1 MKHLENWYKT
11 IKRKTQDQ
19 ITNIR
24 ENHLIRQYCENNV
37 IFLTFVITCLINST
51 LLRFL
56 TMHTIENYLYGLF
69 GESRKVY
76 NIFNYYMS
84 GKNQYAKL
92 KMFWMLLDY

>member
-1 MKHLENWYKT
+1 MKHLKNWYKT

-51 LLRFL
+51 
-56 TMHTIENYLYGLF
+56 
-69 GESRKVY
+69 
-76 NIFNYYMS
+76 
-84 GKNQYAKL
+84 
-92 KMFWMLLDY
+92 